1 MLIVTGLR
9 VRVAIDSLQCPP
21 GILEF
26 HLYVF
31 VLLRVHFLFVLPLAG
46 RRTIFA
52 LLLHLFTELFY
63 ELLDLPALRCNMLRG
78 VVHFVLSSSLLDS

>member
-1 MLIVTGLR
+1 MERLTMLIVTGLR

-46 RRTIFA
+46 RRTILA

-63 ELLDLPALRCNMLRG
+63 ELLDLPAL
-78 VVHFVLSSSLLDS
+78 